1 MERLNRRDAALGLI
15 FFLIGAAFAVG
26 SRSAEIGTAFRM
38 GPGYFPLLLS
48 FLLML
53 LGAILI
59 AGSFKGES
67 ESFGQVPSWRGI
79 LLVLAAP
86 VTFGLTVRKLG
97 LAPAIVLSA
106 ILSVYASRRSN
117 IWLAGAL
124 ALGLTLFCL
133 AVFSYGLRLP
143 LPLVGPWLRF

>member
-1 MERLNRRDAALGLI
+1 MEQLNRRDAALGLI
-15 FFLIGAAFAVG
+15 FCLIGAAFAIG

-48 FLLML
+48 FVLML
-53 LGAILI
+53 LGAVLI

-67 ESFGQVPSWRGI
+67 EPFGLVPSWRGI

-97 LAPAIVLSA
+97 LVPAIVLTA
-106 ILSVYASRRSN
+106 MLSVYASRRSN
-117 IWLAGAL
+117 LRLAGIMAV
-124 ALGLTLFCL
+124 ALTLFCL
-133 AVFSYGLRLP
+133 AVFSYGLGLP
-143 LPLVGPWLRF
+143 LPLFGPWLRF

>member
-15 FFLIGAAFAVG
+15 FILIGIAFAIG

-48 FLLML
+48 TVLMH
-53 LGAILI
+53 LGGII
-59 AGSFKGES
+59 VAGSFKGANEL
-67 ESFGQVPSWRGI
+67 FVIVPWRGL

-86 VTFGLTVRKLG
+86 VIFGLTVRKLG
-97 LAPAIVLSA
+97 LAPAIVLTVV
-106 ILSVYASRRSN
+106 LSVFASQRSS
-117 IWLAGAL
+117 LRLVGAM
-124 ALGLTLFCL
+124 AIGLTLFCV

-143 LPLVGPWLRF
+143 LPLFGPWMRF

>member
-15 FFLIGAAFAVG
+15 FFLIGVAFAIG

-48 FLLML
+48 FVLML

-59 AGSFKGES
+59 AASIKAEDEPLGRA
-67 ESFGQVPSWRGI
+67 PSWRGI

-97 LAPAIVLSA
+97 LVPAIVLTA
-106 ILSVYASRRSN
+106 VLAVYASRRAN
-117 IWLAGAL
+117 IWLAGAM
-124 ALGLTLFCL
+124 AVGLTLFCL

-143 LPLVGPWLRF
+143 LPLFGPWLRF